1 MREAQIALHRA
12 SSVECAKKVKLPGG
26 NASEWIA
33 MAQRWERLA
42 QFFETAQ
49 MIAGASDIQ
58 KDKEENARRS

>member
-12 SSVECAKKVKLPGG
+12 SSVECAKKAKLPGG
-26 NASEWIA
+26 NASEWI
-33 MAQRWERLA
+33 
-42 QFFETAQ
+42 AQ